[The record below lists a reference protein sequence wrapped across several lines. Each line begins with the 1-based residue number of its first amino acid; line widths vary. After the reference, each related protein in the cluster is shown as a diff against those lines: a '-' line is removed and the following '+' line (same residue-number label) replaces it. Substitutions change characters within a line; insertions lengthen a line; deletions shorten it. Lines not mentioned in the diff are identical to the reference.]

1 LSADKLFLAVD
12 ACDVDF
18 GLSTPNV
25 EESQVNQA
33 MARIAKETILVA
45 DSSKFGKRSL
55 SRIAPLSDI
64 DIIITDKNL
73 PAETQTELRSRE
85 LKLVLV

>member
-1 LSADKLFLAVD
+1 VD
-12 ACDVDF
+12 ACDVEF

-33 MARIAKETILVA
+33 MARIAKEKILVA

-73 PAETQTELRSRE
+73 PTETQNELRSRE

>member
-1 LSADKLFLAVD
+1 ME
-12 ACDVDF
+12 F

-73 PAETQTELRSRE
+73 PTETQTELRSRE
-85 LKLVLV
+85 LKLILV

>member
-1 LSADKLFLAVD
+1 
-12 ACDVDF
+12 
-18 GLSTPNV
+18 V

-33 MARIAKETILVA
+33 MARIAKEKILVA

-55 SRIAPLSDI
+55 SRIIPLSEI
-64 DIIITDKNL
+64 DVIVTDRGL
-73 PAETQTELRSRE
+73 PSNIQNELRGRE

>member
-1 LSADKLFLAVD
+1 
-12 ACDVDF
+12 
-18 GLSTPNV
+18 LSTPNV

-33 MARIAKETILVA
+33 MVRIAKQRILVA

-55 SRIAPLSDI
+55 SRIIPLAKI
-64 DIIITDKNL
+64 DVIITDRNL
-73 PAETQTELRSRE
+73 PAEMQSDLRARE

>member
-1 LSADKLFLAVD
+1 M
-12 ACDVDF
+12 
-18 GLSTPNV
+18 

-33 MARIAKETILVA
+33 MARIAKEKILVA

-55 SRIAPLSDI
+55 SRIVPLSEI
-64 DIIITDKNL
+64 DVIVTDRGL
-73 PAETQTELRSRE
+73 PTEIQNELRARD